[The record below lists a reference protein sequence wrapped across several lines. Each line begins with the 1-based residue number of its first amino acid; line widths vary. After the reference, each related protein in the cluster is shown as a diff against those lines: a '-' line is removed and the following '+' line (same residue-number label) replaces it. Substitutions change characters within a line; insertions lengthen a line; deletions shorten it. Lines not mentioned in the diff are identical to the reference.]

1 MKQYDM
7 NKTEDFIAVA
17 RQLCSSYDDCDKCI
31 NENNCCIN
39 DVFMIDCTESYLT
52 DVNEAKNVLQAWYD
66 NNIRIKKIKLTEKE
80 KCFLESFFYKGD
92 DRKIVR
98 ETTDEVYLRITSSM
112 RNYDYNIR
120 LDTNMFQFIK
130 VGESMTLEEIMKLV
144 GD

>member
-7 NKTEDFIAVA
+7 NKTEDFITVA
-17 RQLCSSYDDCDKCI
+17 RQLCSSYDNCGKCI
-31 NENNCCIN
+31 YENGCCIN
-39 DVFMIDCTESYLT
+39 DVFMIDYTESYLM
-52 DVNEAKNVLQAWYD
+52 DVNEVKNVLQVWYD

-80 KCFLESFFYKGD
+80 KCFLESFLYKSD
-92 DRKIVR
+92 NEKIVR
-98 ETTDEVYLRITSSM
+98 EVTDELYIRIISSIG
-112 RNYDYNIR
+112 NYDYNIR